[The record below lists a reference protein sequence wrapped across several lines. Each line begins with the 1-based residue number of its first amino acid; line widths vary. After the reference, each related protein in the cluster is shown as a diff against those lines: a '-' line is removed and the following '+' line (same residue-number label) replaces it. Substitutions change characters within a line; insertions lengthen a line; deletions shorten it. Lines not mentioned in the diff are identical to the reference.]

1 MTTLP
6 TQNSDLLAVYT
17 NTNVQQCG
25 ISTREGIWEKGS
37 VQGFITFS
45 AAQRRVEIYVF
56 EYISFDNVKIFL
68 VNKNV

>member
-6 TQNSDLLAVYT
+6 YSKFRFIGSVY
-17 NTNVQQCG
+17 NTNVQECG

-45 AAQRRVEIYVF
+45 AAQRRVEMYVF
-56 EYISFDNVKIFL
+56 
-68 VNKNV
+68 